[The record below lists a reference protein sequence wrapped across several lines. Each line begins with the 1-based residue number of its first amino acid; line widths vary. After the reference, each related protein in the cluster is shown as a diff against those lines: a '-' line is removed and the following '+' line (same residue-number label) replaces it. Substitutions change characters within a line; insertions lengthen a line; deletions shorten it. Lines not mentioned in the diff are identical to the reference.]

1 MISASSSDFGADA
14 PMRRAATIAAM
25 LALLVYLPNLWND
38 FAWDDDYLIVGN
50 PSVHGFSHARSWF
63 FEPWSAGSSLGTGRE
78 QNALYWRPLAQA
90 SYALDWSIGVWLS
103 GRGVPLPFHV
113 TNDALHALASLFVA
127 LLAGRLARD
136 LGASRTVFG
145 ADVAALVAGCLY
157 AVHPVHGEAV
167 NLATYRTTLLSDA
180 AVLGALWLHARRAH
194 GLLVA
199 AALAVGLMA
208 KESALV
214 LPGMLVVL
222 DLAVRTKRSAIEHAR
237 AYVPVLLV
245 MAAYLVIHRSV
256 TGPPKLDFFAGA
268 TAGETA
274 VTMFA
279 VYRLYLGLLLVPW
292 PLTSFYDWSI
302 MPIRDSF
309 TDPEA
314 LSGLVL
320 FALTIAAGL
329 WALWRTLRDPGPR
342 RAAALILIGAGL
354 LLVGLAP
361 YTHLVTFFDLCGE
374 RFLHLAGA
382 GPLIVAGIGVALSQR
397 EGGRVGRAVPWA
409 VAAITMA
416 FVSVTATRAPRF
428 GSSQTMLLETSRW
441 FPNSFNAHYGLGQG
455 WIARAEWEKAAA
467 SFQAAHAILPDLDVA
482 ALSLAD
488 ALARA
493 GRDAEAIAFLGAEV
507 ARRGLNSGPLND
519 ALEALQVSNK

>member
-1 MISASSSDFGADA
+1 MGSASSSDYGADA
-14 PMRRAATIAAM
+14 PIKRAAVLAGV

-38 FAWDDDYLIVGN
+38 FAWDDGYLIVGN
-50 PSVHGFSHARSWF
+50 PSVHDFTQARSWF
-63 FEPWSAGSSLGTGRE
+63 FEPWSAGSSLGSGRE

-90 SYALDWSIGVWLS
+90 SYALDWSIGVWFT

-113 TNDALHALASLFVA
+113 TNDLLHALASVFVA

-136 LGASRTVFG
+136 LGATRTWFG
-145 ADVAALVAGCLY
+145 ANLAALVAGCLY

-180 AVLGALWLHARRAH
+180 AVLGAMWLHLRRGHA
-194 GLLVA
+194 LLVA
-199 AALAVGLMA
+199 GALAIGLMA

-222 DLAVRTKRSAIEHAR
+222 DLAVKTRRTLLEHVR
-237 AYVPVLLV
+237 AYGPALLV
-245 MAAYLVIHRSV
+245 LVGYLVIHRSV

-302 MPIRDSF
+302 MPIRGSLG
-309 TDPEA
+309 DPEA
-314 LSGLVL
+314 LAGLVL
-320 FALTIAAGL
+320 LVLTIGAGL
-329 WALWRTLRDPGPR
+329 WALWRTLRGLEPS

-361 YTHLVTFFDLCGE
+361 YAHLVTFFDLCGE

-382 GPLIVAGIGVALSQR
+382 GPLIAAGIAVAISQSQQ
-397 EGGRVGRAVPWA
+397 GRMGRLVPWLV
-409 VAAITMA
+409 VAIGLVFAA
-416 FVSVTATRAPRF
+416 FTATRAPRF
-428 GSSQTMLLETSRW
+428 GSSQTMLLETARW
-441 FPNSFNAHYGLGQG
+441 FPASFNAHYGLGQG
-455 WIARAEWEKAAA
+455 WIARGEWEKAVAN
-467 SFQAAHAILPDLDVA
+467 FEAAHAILPDLDVA
-482 ALSLAD
+482 TLSLAD
-488 ALARA
+488 ALVRA
-493 GRDAEAIAFLGAEV
+493 GREADANAFISAEV
-507 ARRGLNSGPLND
+507 TRRKLTTGLLVDAVEAKALSND
-519 ALEALQVSNK
+519 